1 MSFAFVGEAIPLSLV
16 LADYAAGYYP
26 QARIYSGS
34 ALVDTIPLAFI
45 STGYYYATWTVSTAG
60 RFTVVYDV
68 FVDSDHLILSDRY
81 EPDTEELQAFPGPV
95 AEEQGAIRQAFT
107 LDTTSNSIIINLW
120 VELDGSQ
127 VSSGLSNAAL
137 TLYKHDGTVIATPIA
152 QVAPILHGVF
162 RFVITPIPNFPLGEN
177 ATFSRATV
185 DFAGPPARTFFG
197 VTGVT
202 FSRSS

>member
-1 MSFAFVGEAIPLSLV
+1 MTLAFVGEAVPLSLV

-26 QARIYSGS
+26 QARVYNGPT
-34 ALVDTIPLAFI
+34 LVASVTLPYIAN
-45 STGYYYATWTVSTAG
+45 GYYYAPWTVSAAG
-60 RFTVVYDV
+60 RLTIVYDV
-68 FVDSDHLILSDRY
+68 YVDPDHLVLSERY
-81 EPDTEELQAFPGPV
+81 EPDTEEVQAFPGPL

-120 VELDGSQ
+120 AELDGSQ
-127 VSSGLSNAAL
+127 ISSGLSNATL
-137 TLYKHDGTVIATPIA
+137 TLYKHDGTIIASPAA
-152 QVAPILHGVF
+152 QASPILHGVF
-162 RFVITPIPNFPLGEN
+162 RFVIVPIPNFALGEN